1 MIQIDFS
8 QPSTWR
14 GSAMTLAGAAGLWYI
29 APEIQ
34 ALSQATTADQV
45 QFFLSKTTALA
56 TAIGLAGQTA
66 SGLVG
71 VLFSDKGKTNV

>member
-1 MIQIDFS
+1 MIQIDIN

-14 GSAMTLAGAAGLWYI
+14 GAAMTLAGAAGLWYI
-29 APEIQ
+29 APEIS

-45 QFFLSKTTALA
+45 QFFLGKATALA

-66 SGLVG
+66 SGFIG
-71 VLFSDKGKTNV
+71 ILFSDKGAANV